1 MLKLIDNYFSKKF
14 NCSFSDNQKVAKMSL
29 DDSILDLLIKLLCG
43 MEEALAEPENEVTS
57 PLHLQADVFQ
67 DTK

>member
-1 MLKLIDNYFSKKF
+1 
-14 NCSFSDNQKVAKMSL
+14 MSL

-43 MEEALAEPENEVTS
+43 MEEALAELENEVTS